1 MSRTIMYGVLCLT
14 LMTFAPL
21 INSRA
26 ADLQPSASSEF
37 KSIEIKSIDASARVN
52 QAPENPFAPII
63 ATIDRVGPKYPVEK
77 VIQVPLPSDI
87 WLLGSGLL
95 ALVLIRRRHK

>member
-1 MSRTIMYGVLCLT
+1 MLRTIMYGVLCLM

-21 INSRA
+21 INSHA
-26 ADLQPSASSEF
+26 ADLQPSAGSEF
-37 KSIEIKSIDASARVN
+37 KSVEIKSADAPARVN
-52 QAPENPFAPII
+52 QAPENTLAQII
-63 ATIDRVGPKYPVEK
+63 ATIDSVGHKKPPDK

>member
-1 MSRTIMYGVLCLT
+1 M

-21 INSRA
+21 INSHA
-26 ADLQPSASSEF
+26 ANLQPSASSEF
-37 KSIEIKSIDASARVN
+37 KSIEIKSIDEPARVN
-52 QAPENPFAPII
+52 PAPENTLAQII
-63 ATIDRVGPKYPVEK
+63 ATIDSVGPKNPADK

>member
-1 MSRTIMYGVLCLT
+1 M

-21 INSRA
+21 INSHA
-26 ADLQPSASSEF
+26 ADMQPSASSKFKSIEF
-37 KSIEIKSIDASARVN
+37 KSIDAPARVN
-52 QAPENPFAPII
+52 QAPENTLAQII
-63 ATIDRVGPKYPVEK
+63 ATIDRVGPKNPADK

>member
-1 MSRTIMYGVLCLT
+1 MLRTIMYGVLCLM

-21 INSRA
+21 INSHA
-26 ADLQPSASSEF
+26 ADLQPSAGSEF
-37 KSIEIKSIDASARVN
+37 KSVEIKSADAPARVN
-52 QAPENPFAPII
+52 QAPQII
-63 ATIDRVGPKYPVEK
+63 ATIDSVGHKKPPDK